1 MPASLLMA
9 ASVCFRACTCRI
21 TRCTH
26 LLTRYDNHK
35 VAKILLGSS
44 ERHRLATSDYLAS
57 LLEGTTEIN
66 RVGKGLLPD
75 DMTEI
80 AAYVSAHPKVERLFL
95 SGNNLGLAGA
105 RLLSALLHDSK
116 LRLQR
121 LDLRHNNLGDDGCSA
136 LAAAVAD
143 NATLSRIDL
152 SANGITSA
160 AAGALAVISLSLS
173 LSLCLTHQSH
183 IHHPPCMH
191 ACMHPSIHPSIHPCT
206 VQVML
211 GKNER
216 LSRLDLRH
224 NDLGDGGA
232 ATLAAAIKGKCVLQH
247 LDLSANSIG
256 HKGAE
261 ALAGALKVNTL
272 LQVLDMRGN
281 AVSPVGVQA
290 LEDSRSG
297 SAVADR
303 QVLLPLATR

>member
-1 MPASLLMA
+1 M
-9 ASVCFRACTCRI
+9 
-21 TRCTH
+21 
-26 LLTRYDNHK
+26 
-35 VAKILLGSS
+35 AKILLGSS

-160 AAGALAVISLSLS
+160 AAGALAVISLSVCLSVCLS
-173 LSLCLTHQSH
+173 LSLCLTHQPH

>member
-1 MPASLLMA
+1 
-9 ASVCFRACTCRI
+9 
-21 TRCTH
+21 
-26 LLTRYDNHK
+26 
-35 VAKILLGSS
+35 
-44 ERHRLATSDYLAS
+44 
-57 LLEGTTEIN
+57 
-66 RVGKGLLPD
+66 
-75 DMTEI
+75 
-80 AAYVSAHPKVERLFL
+80 
-95 SGNNLGLAGA
+95 
-105 RLLSALLHDSK
+105 
-116 LRLQR
+116 
-121 LDLRHNNLGDDGCSA
+121 
-136 LAAAVAD
+136 
-143 NATLSRIDL
+143 
-152 SANGITSA
+152 
-160 AAGALAVISLSLS
+160 
-173 LSLCLTHQSH
+173 
-183 IHHPPCMH
+183 
-191 ACMHPSIHPSIHPCT
+191 MHPSIHPSIHPCT